1 MEVVLCKE
9 EKGPGDKYRQAL
21 EGAGYSPVFAPV
33 LSFRWSGDDAL
44 DRLLLA
50 AGGPAAWRGVVVT
63 SPRAAQAAG
72 RALRRLASRSAE
84 GAAAAAAW
92 PRGTTW
98 FVVGKA
104 TVAALGA
111 AAGSSGADGADGA
124 KDAEGVDGE
133 GGSISATEG
142 ELPSFLCEG
151 AHTGSAKALAAYIVS
166 HIIASPPPPPSAVQG
181 GSSGGQ
187 SSAVEDGADGGTHQ
201 DAEVTIRRSEGDSA
215 GTGAVASTAAEGEQP
230 RPTALQE
237 QQGPQGPPRRGS
249 ALLPVLF
256 LCGNKRL
263 DTIPSVLGGV
273 GIAVR
278 EQVVYETMP
287 ADSIPVGPPPTTP
300 PTPVVGDSTG
310 GARGAFK
317 QGTTMA
323 TGTAATAS
331 PPISTATAT
340 ATTTVPSVT
349 ALPPYRGYCG
359 TTRVVV
365 LFSPSGVQVGKAQ
378 LVEWGCSALATDA
391 ANTGS
396 HDCGENGSGGGGGG
410 GGGDKSKGGGGQ
422 LSAAVPVKG
431 GMQLSAAVPVKTL
444 PRLVYDG
451 DPLALIE
458 MCEKDGSGD
467 VGEARDLIARGV
479 NIDVR
484 DEEQYTALMA
494 AAGNGHLEIVQD
506 LVRAGAAVD
515 VRNMDGWNALEIA
528 QATCDTE
535 EGAKVIAILKEA
547 TSAAAATAA
556 AAANDMVHYTDDLT
570 GGEGEG
576 KGGDGATDIGAVA
589 TAKSI
594 LSASASSFSSSSSPA
609 SASSSPASASSSSS
623 SSVTAHRRVGEIA
636 VPVVRTVAIGKTT
649 AAAMRELG
657 IRVDAVASTPDPKG
671 VLEAV
676 ASVVC
681 LEPNG

>member
-1 MEVVLCKE
+1 
-9 EKGPGDKYRQAL
+9 
-21 EGAGYSPVFAPV
+21 
-33 LSFRWSGDDAL
+33 
-44 DRLLLA
+44 
-50 AGGPAAWRGVVVT
+50 
-63 SPRAAQAAG
+63 
-72 RALRRLASRSAE
+72 
-84 GAAAAAAW
+84 
-92 PRGTTW
+92 
-98 FVVGKA
+98 
-104 TVAALGA
+104 
-111 AAGSSGADGADGA
+111 
-124 KDAEGVDGE
+124 
-133 GGSISATEG
+133 
-142 ELPSFLCEG
+142 
-151 AHTGSAKALAAYIVS
+151 
-166 HIIASPPPPPSAVQG
+166 
-181 GSSGGQ
+181 
-187 SSAVEDGADGGTHQ
+187 
-201 DAEVTIRRSEGDSA
+201 
-215 GTGAVASTAAEGEQP
+215 
-230 RPTALQE
+230 
-237 QQGPQGPPRRGS
+237 
-249 ALLPVLF
+249 
-256 LCGNKRL
+256 
-263 DTIPSVLGGV
+263 
-273 GIAVR
+273 
-278 EQVVYETMP
+278 
-287 ADSIPVGPPPTTP
+287 
-300 PTPVVGDSTG
+300 
-310 GARGAFK
+310 
-317 QGTTMA
+317 MA
-323 TGTAATAS
+323 TGTAAAAS

-349 ALPPYRGYCG
+349 ALPPYYGYCG

-391 ANTGS
+391 ANTGR

-410 GGGDKSKGGGGQ
+410 GGGDKGKGGGGQ

-431 GMQLSAAVPVKTL
+431 QLSAAVPVKTL

-609 SASSSPASASSSSS
+609 SASSSSSSSA
-623 SSVTAHRRVGEIA
+623 TAHRRVGEIA

>member
-111 AAGSSGADGADGA
+111 AAGSS
-124 KDAEGVDGE
+124 
-133 GGSISATEG
+133 

-166 HIIASPPPPPSAVQG
+166 HIIGSPPPPPSAVQG
-181 GSSGGQ
+181 GISGGQ

-237 QQGPQGPPRRGS
+237 QQGPQGPPRWGS

-263 DTIPSVLGGV
+263 DTIPSVLGVV

-323 TGTAATAS
+323 TGTAAAAP

-349 ALPPYRGYCG
+349 ALPPYYGYCG

-391 ANTGS
+391 ANTGR

-410 GGGDKSKGGGGQ
+410 GGGDKGKRGGGQ

-431 GMQLSAAVPVKTL
+431 QLSAAVPVKTL

-547 TSAAAATAA
+547 TAAAVAAAA

-609 SASSSPASASSSSS
+609 SASSSSSSSS
-623 SSVTAHRRVGEIA
+623 ATAHRRVGEIA